1 VFEGRLLYLALRARS
16 RRRRDERLRKT
27 AAS

>member
-1 VFEGRLLYLALRARS
+1 VYEGRLLYLALRTRS